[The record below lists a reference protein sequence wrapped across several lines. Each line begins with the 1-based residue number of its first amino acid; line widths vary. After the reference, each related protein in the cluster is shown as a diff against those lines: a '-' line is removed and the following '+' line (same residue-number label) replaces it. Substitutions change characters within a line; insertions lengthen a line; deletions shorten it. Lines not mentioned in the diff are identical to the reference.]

1 MSPQTKESIE
11 KAAYTAVGAPIAA
24 VKALNARIND
34 LREAIK
40 SSREELS
47 DDLAKEFDTWVAEG
61 ERVVNDALERLRKSE
76 TLDRARSTSQ
86 KVRERV
92 TESVEEMT
100 KDLERAMDV
109 LEPERS
115 LELIK
120 GIGPGYADRLNDAGV
135 PGIAAFVEATG
146 TSSEI
151 TDLAGRTGFSA
162 DQIEQWRNQA
172 DLTRVSGVGDSYQ
185 LLLHRA
191 GIWTVGQFA
200 EADAADLATRIAAI
214 EVPGTTEQT
223 PGEDHLATW
232 IDEAK
237 KLDE

>member
-11 KAAYTAVGAPIAA
+11 RAAYTAVGAPIAA

-34 LREAIK
+34 LREAVK
-40 SSREELS
+40 NSRDELS

-76 TLDRARSTSQ
+76 TLDRARATSQ

-92 TESVEEMT
+92 TESVEDMT
-100 KDLERAMDV
+100 KELDQALDV
-109 LEPERS
+109 LEPEKS
-115 LELIK
+115 LEMIK

-135 PGIAAFVEATG
+135 PGITG
-146 TSSEI
+146 LLETTKTRSEM
-151 TDLAGRTGFSA
+151 TGLAEMTGFST
-162 DQIEQWRNQA
+162 DQIEQWRSQA
-172 DLTRVSGVGDSYQ
+172 DLTRIDGVGDSYQ

-191 GIWTVGQFA
+191 GIWTIGQFA
-200 EADAADLATRIAAI
+200 DADAAELAADLAEI
-214 EVPGTTEQT
+214 EVPGTTDQT
-223 PGEDHLATW
+223 PSEDHVATW
-232 IDEAK
+232 IAEAK